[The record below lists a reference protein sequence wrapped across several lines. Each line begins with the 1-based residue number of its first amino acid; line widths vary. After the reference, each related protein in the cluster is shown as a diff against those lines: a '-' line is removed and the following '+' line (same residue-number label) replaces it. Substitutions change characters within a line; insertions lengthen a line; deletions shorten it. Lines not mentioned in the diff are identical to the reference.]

1 MCWLDA
7 PHPASEVPLYHA
19 GAAKMTQ
26 ERAAQSGAA
35 ASSAALAQAIR
46 AMSLLLCATLG
57 DRDTPPGRAAMH
69 NRRRE
74 PHLAASSA
82 EALSALE
89 ALAVGSSAAAEQQ
102 MSAEESVSPA
112 AQAQGTLGKYDVTRN
127 AAWVDSTLQHL
138 VPLLER
144 VLPPLCSHHQP
155 SVREALAKG
164 ENRILSKKSDV
175 QASSIGAFGYATQPR
190 LCLAQAP
197 YLH

>member
-46 AMSLLLCATLG
+46 GMSLLLCATLG
-57 DRDTPPGRAAMH
+57 DKNTPPGRTAPQNM
-69 NRRRE
+69 RRE
-74 PHLAASSA
+74 PHSAASSA

-102 MSAEESVSPA
+102 MPAEESLSPA
-112 AQAQGTLGKYDVTRN
+112 AQAQGTLGKYGVTRN
-127 AAWVDSTLQHL
+127 ATWVDSTLQHL

-144 VLPPLCSHHQP
+144 ILPPLCSHPQP

-164 ENRILSKKSDV
+164 ENRILSNKSDL
-175 QASSIGAFGYATQPR
+175 QASSISTSGYATQPR

>member
-1 MCWLDA
+1 
-7 PHPASEVPLYHA
+7 
-19 GAAKMTQ
+19 MTQ

-35 ASSAALAQAIR
+35 ASSAALGQAIR

-57 DRDTPPGRAAMH
+57 DRDTPPGRAATQ

-74 PHLAASSA
+74 PHSAASS
-82 EALSALE
+82 ALSALE

-102 MSAEESVSPA
+102 MPAEESVSPA
-112 AQAQGTLGKYDVTRN
+112 AQAQGTLGKYGVIRN

-144 VLPPLCSHHQP
+144 ILPPLCSHPQP

-164 ENRILSKKSDV
+164 ENRILFKQSDL
-175 QASSIGAFGYATQPR
+175 QASTISTSGYAIQPM

-197 YLH
+197 CLQ